1 MKKIYFK
8 SLIVLIVFALFI
20 SAVPV
25 TFVTA
30 EESTIDSVNTDK
42 MIEQEYKNTS
52 IVTNIY
58 DSDNEVQDLQIEV
71 STDVEAEAEISLNY
85 STNQGFLS
93 GIFVDENGIEQKEN
107 YEIEIVGEDWVLLNT
122 TNNETFTISDTEI
135 SASAWWVP
143 VLILVAKIGKVAA
156 KAKKLNV
163 DDALKKIPKNTV
175 KMSDKELKKI
185 VGDVH
190 DFKGDYVPNGTP
202 VSHFNVYKD
211 KDTGRL
217 WLFENKGAKRKI
229 PTYEVVK
236 K

>member
-25 TFVTA
+25 TFVAA

-85 STNQGFLS
+85 STN
-93 GIFVDENGIEQKEN
+93 
-107 YEIEIVGEDWVLLNT
+107 
-122 TNNETFTISDTEI
+122 
-135 SASAWWVP
+135 
-143 VLILVAKIGKVAA
+143 
-156 KAKKLNV
+156 
-163 DDALKKIPKNTV
+163 
-175 KMSDKELKKI
+175 
-185 VGDVH
+185 
-190 DFKGDYVPNGTP
+190 
-202 VSHFNVYKD
+202 
-211 KDTGRL
+211 
-217 WLFENKGAKRKI
+217 
-229 PTYEVVK
+229 
-236 K
+236 